1 MKLKC
6 SLSHSFTHTHTRIN
20 MRLIPCGA
28 LWGSWAQGLS
38 VSPIS
43 LIIGSSL
50 HSPSMTFPE
59 FQRVDSSNKVI
70 LGKGGNVGKGG
81 DETTER
87 QPRAALGQGPVSLS
101 TDTISLS
108 YFADTKIHS
117 RWDPAQSMQ
126 PDPRVITPEGWWCR
140 FLLTSPSE
148 ERLQAN
154 HALLL

>member
-1 MKLKC
+1 M
-6 SLSHSFTHTHTRIN
+6 
-20 MRLIPCGA
+20 
-28 LWGSWAQGLS
+28 
-38 VSPIS
+38 SPIS

-117 RWDPAQSMQ
+117 RWDPAQGMQ
-126 PDPRVITPEGWWCR
+126 PDPRVITPEG
-140 FLLTSPSE
+140 
-148 ERLQAN
+148 
-154 HALLL
+154 